1 MAEAVFKKVFKGYD
15 TKQVD
20 DFIVSLSDTY
30 AENEADLATRL
41 HEAETENQRLRE
53 EIASL
58 KAEAE
63 EREREHIE
71 ELAESKQ
78 RTDELCAE
86 IGEKMVVADKRAA
99 EIIRNA
105 EKEANLIIT
114 EARRST
120 ENEVKAIRA
129 RAEEE
134 AALLVAETKRKCE
147 SINAAADEIRARQNE
162 MNKSLIE
169 SENRFNSALSK
180 LCDDIGE
187 E

>member
-41 HEAETENQRLRE
+41 HE

-147 SINAAADEIRARQNE
+147 SINAAAEEIRARQNE
-162 MNKSLIE
+162 MNKSLLE

>member
-30 AENEADLATRL
+30 AENEADLAGRL

-71 ELAESKQ
+71 ELAESK
-78 RTDELCAE
+78 RKTDELCAE

-99 EIIRNA
+99 EIKDCHERN
-105 EKEANLIIT
+105 N
-114 EARRST
+114 
-120 ENEVKAIRA
+120 
-129 RAEEE
+129 
-134 AALLVAETKRKCE
+134 
-147 SINAAADEIRARQNE
+147 
-162 MNKSLIE
+162 
-169 SENRFNSALSK
+169 NR
-180 LCDDIGE
+180 
-187 E
+187 